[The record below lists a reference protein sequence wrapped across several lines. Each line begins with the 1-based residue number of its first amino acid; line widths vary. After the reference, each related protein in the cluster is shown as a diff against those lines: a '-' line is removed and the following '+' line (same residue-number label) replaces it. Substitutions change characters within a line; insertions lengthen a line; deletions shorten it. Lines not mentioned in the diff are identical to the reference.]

1 MAMIKKPKLIKSN
14 EKSLGVLSSIQ
25 INFPDDSIFKFLNGR
40 SFEVVWS
47 KSLSDIHT
55 GIGKIIVEKIIFKT
69 KQGFYLYLLLN
80 TTNVNLLVYYRQNQE
95 SELTIF
101 LKQLIKQFNNDKTIN
116 K

>member
-1 MAMIKKPKLIKSN
+1 MIKKPKLIKFN

-25 INFPDDSIFKFLNGR
+25 IDFPDDYIFNFLNGR

-47 KSLSDIHT
+47 KGLVDINT
-55 GIGKIIVEKIIFKT
+55 GSGKIIIEKIIFKT

-80 TTNVNLLVYYRQNQE
+80 DEGTSMVVYYKQHQIN
-95 SELTIF
+95 ELTIF
-101 LKQLIKQFNNDKTIN
+101 ISQLLKQFNNDKTIN

>member
-1 MAMIKKPKLIKSN
+1 MDIIETPKYIETESEEVFSRIIVEFQKKGIDEFISN
-14 EKSLGVLSSIQ
+14 KT
-25 INFPDDSIFKFLNGR
+25 FT
-40 SFEVVWS
+40 VVWS
-47 KSLSDIHT
+47 EGNTDEQT
-55 GIGKIIVEKIIFKT
+55 GKIKFRKKIYKT

-80 TTNVNLLVYYRQNQE
+80 TTNVNLLVYYKQNQE

>member
-1 MAMIKKPKLIKSN
+1 MIKKPRLIKSN

-47 KSLSDIHT
+47 KGWVDINT
-55 GIGKIIVEKIIFKT
+55 GSGKIITEKIIFK
-69 KQGFYLYLLLN
+69 
-80 TTNVNLLVYYRQNQE
+80 
-95 SELTIF
+95 
-101 LKQLIKQFNNDKTIN
+101 KQLIRQFNNDKAIN